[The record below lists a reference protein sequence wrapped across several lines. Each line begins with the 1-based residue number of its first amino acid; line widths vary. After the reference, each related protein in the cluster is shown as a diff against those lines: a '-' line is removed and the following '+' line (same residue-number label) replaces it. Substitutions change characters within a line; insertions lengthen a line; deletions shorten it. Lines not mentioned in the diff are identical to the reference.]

1 MGSLATCKHISGKL
15 PQELGNLPNI
25 QRIFLS
31 SNYLSG
37 DIPSIFSKLTTLI
50 DLRISELSGPGS
62 PFPPLQNMTSIK
74 TLDLSFNKLGGPIP
88 VTYSAL
94 SRVNIFLTSN
104 MLNGEVPSWMVDN
117 GDKIDLI
124 YNNFTNDPRT
134 AECQKNAVNMFSS
147 TSPLVANDYSNVSCL
162 SSYICPKNKY
172 LKLYTHHN
180 TISPKILQPFYGL
193 HINCGGIELTV
204 NGTKYDAD
212 STDRPIFYDSRNGW
226 VSSNTGKFMDDER
239 SPKGVTFG
247 ANTFNI
253 VDEAKGVGRAVVK
266 SFLVMITNGKL
277 EIRLFWAGKG
287 TQATPVRDFIPPKE
301 AGTGSGCCCSCFDGV
316 ICGFNRLYLMVERLL
331 KTQESNGKKSLFLPE
346 LYSVSCSSSDFKNL
360 DFKISSFSLRQ
371 IKVATNNFDPANK
384 IGEGGFGPVHKG
396 TLTDGT
402 VIAVKQ
408 LSSKSKQG
416 NREFLNEIGMISA
429 LQHPH
434 LVKLYGCCVD
444 GHYKVTTRKQRHSE
458 RKNRRY
464 VVGIIPTTYRQN
476 KSSE

>member
-1 MGSLATCKHISGKL
+1 MLLPELNVDKSSSFPSKILDRVLKAQNLNGSLPREFAGLPFLQEIELSRNYLNGPFLMNGEPCHFSVLGNRISGPIPKEIGNITTLISLILELNQISGKL

-162 SSYICPKNKY
+162 
-172 LKLYTHHN
+172 T
-180 TISPKILQPFYGL
+180 FYGL

-287 TQATPVRDFIPPKE
+287 TQATPVRGEYDFIPPKE

-316 ICGFNRLYLMVERLL
+316 ICGFNRLYITVERLL
-331 KTQESNGKKSLFLPE
+331 KTQESNGK
-346 LYSVSCSSSDFKNL
+346 SVSCLSSDFKNL

-384 IGEGGFGPVHKG
+384 IGEGGFGPVHK
-396 TLTDGT
+396 
-402 VIAVKQ
+402 VSI
-408 LSSKSKQG
+408 
-416 NREFLNEIGMISA
+416 IM
-429 LQHPH
+429 
-434 LVKLYGCCVD
+434 
-444 GHYKVTTRKQRHSE
+444 E
-458 RKNRRY
+458 R
-464 VVGIIPTTYRQN
+464 
-476 KSSE
+476 